1 MRKSSSWLSANLSV
15 LSLCCCLA
23 ACASGS
29 AVAANEDAPL
39 QVSVLI
45 YSGRP
50 NPAFALTAAQME
62 RVRQLVDAARA
73 DPEFRYQSVLPSI
86 LGYNG
91 VVIHNPRRDGGLP
104 QSLATY
110 GGRIEVNDGEGKRI
124 VADGGALETFL
135 LDLAAENKALDAE
148 QRRAIESG
156 RKRSD

>member
-1 MRKSSSWLSANLSV
+1 MKQSSSWVCSNLTV

-29 AVAANEDAPL
+29 AVAADEDAPL
-39 QVSVLI
+39 QASILI

-50 NPAFALTAAQME
+50 NPSFALTAAQIE
-62 RVRQLVDAARA
+62 RVRQLVDAARP
-73 DPEFRYQSVLPSI
+73 DPEFRDQSVLPSI

-91 VVIHNPRRDGGLP
+91 VAIRNPRAEGGLP
-104 QSLATY
+104 RSLAAY

-148 QRRAIESG
+148 QRRAIEAG
-156 RKRSD
+156 RARSD